1 MSKPHDNN
9 RASPPDIP
17 DHHMVRCIGRGSYG
31 EVWLAQNVLG
41 IYRAVK
47 VVFRDDF
54 TDERPYERE
63 LEGIHK
69 FEPIS
74 RSHEGFVDIL
84 QVGRN
89 DPAGYFYYVMEL
101 ADDRKSG
108 QQIDPVNYVA
118 KTLGRDVLTEARLPI
133 DECLRLGLS
142 LSNALSC
149 LHDKQLVH
157 RDIKPSNIIFV
168 NGVPKLADI
177 GLVTDIKA
185 NQSFVGTQGYVP
197 PEGPGS

>member
-9 RASPPDIP
+9 RTSPPDIP
-17 DHHMVRCIGRGSYG
+17 DHRMVRCIGRGSYG

-47 VVFRDDF
+47 VVFRADF

-89 DPAGYFYYVMEL
+89 DPAGYFYYVMEV
-101 ADDRKSG
+101 ADDRESG
-108 QQIDPVNYVA
+108 QKIDPLNYVA
-118 KTLGRDVLTEARLPI
+118 KTLGRDVLAEARLPI
-133 DECLRLGLS
+133 DECLRLGL
-142 LSNALSC
+142 
-149 LHDKQLVH
+149 
-157 RDIKPSNIIFV
+157 
-168 NGVPKLADI
+168 
-177 GLVTDIKA
+177 
-185 NQSFVGTQGYVP
+185 
-197 PEGPGS
+197 